1 MDITPNSIRTRIGG
15 RDVHINGWPASYAK
29 FCMAATLYGA
39 LAGSIV
45 GGVVGAAAS
54 VGSPLIVAT
63 LAVRL
68 LRR

>member
-1 MDITPNSIRTRIGG
+1 MDITPNSIRAGG
-15 RDVHINGWPASYAK
+15 REIRLDGWPASYIK

-39 LAGSIV
+39 VAGSVV
-45 GGVVGAAAS
+45 GGVAGAAISVGA
-54 VGSPLIVAT
+54 PLIVAT